1 MKNALLR
8 GTLLLTAAGLITRIL
23 GFYYRIC
30 LADALGAEYL
40 GIYQLVFPVYGVCY
54 TLYAS
59 GIQTAV
65 SKLVAEENSRGN
77 VSLISCL
84 MRRALFLS
92 FGIAL
97 TLSFLI
103 YFCAVPCARYFLM
116 EERAADSLRV
126 LSVVFPFCAVTACIN
141 GYYYGKKQT
150 AVPACT
156 QLLEQVVR
164 IGIVLFL
171 VTLPAYSTERER
183 CLAAVIG
190 LVIGEIASNLF
201 NCVSYLIHTFLLR
214 KALPPATTKRS
225 KAAFPCETQAI
236 TSRLISLSVP
246 LSLNRLVINLLHSA
260 EAVFVP
266 SMLRVSGL
274 STSEALSLYGILN
287 GMALPFILFPSAI
300 PNALSVLLLPA
311 VSENLDEKNRP
322 RLQKCVGASIKYS
335 MIIGLFSTA
344 AFLYFGTGIGNAV
357 FHDALAGEYLRIL
370 SPLCPLLYLS
380 TTLSSVINGFG
391 KPHVTFFTTVAGLL
405 TRLAFIVFLVP
416 GMGIYGYLLGLLV
429 SQLISTLSEAYFV
442 VKYCKAFPP
451 VSEWLVTPAAFAFA
465 LAPCCVFLFRF
476 LQKETQLPST
486 MLLFGTCGIFCVCYL
501 ALLYLAKIIRREEWQ
516 D

>member
-1 MKNALLR
+1 MKNALLK
-8 GTLLLTAAGLITRIL
+8 GTLLLTLAGLITRIL

-40 GIYQLVFPVYGVCY
+40 GIYQLVFPVYGICY

-84 MRRALFLS
+84 MRRALLL
-92 FGIAL
+92 AL
-97 TLSFLI
+97 GVALLLSFLV
-103 YFCAVPCARYFLM
+103 YFGAAPCARYFLL
-116 EERAADSLRV
+116 EERATDSLRV

-141 GYYYGKKQT
+141 GYYYGKKKT
-150 AVPACT
+150 AVPAFT
-156 QLLEQVVR
+156 QLLEQIVR
-164 IGIVLFL
+164 IAIVLFL
-171 VTLPAYSTERER
+171 VTLPAYSTEKER

-201 NCVSYLIHTFLLR
+201 NC
-214 KALPPATTKRS
+214 
-225 KAAFPCETQAI
+225 AAYFIRTRQPEGSASAYGKQNI

-246 LSLNRLVINLLHSA
+246 LSLNRLVINILHSV

-266 SMLRVSGL
+266 SMLRLSGL
-274 STSEALSLYGILN
+274 SVSEALSLYGILN

-322 RLQKCVGASIKYS
+322 RLQKCVGTSIKYS
-335 MIIGLFSTA
+335 MIIGLLSTA
-344 AFLYFGTGIGNAV
+344 VFFYFGTGIGSTV
-357 FHDALAGEYLRIL
+357 FHDSLAGEYLRIL

-391 KPHVTFFTTVAGLL
+391 KPHLTFFTTVAGLL
-405 TRLAFIVFLVP
+405 VRLAFIVFLVP
-416 GMGIYGYLLGLLV
+416 HTGIYGYLLGLLV
-429 SQLISTLSEAYFV
+429 SQLISTLWEAYLV
-442 VKYCKAFPP
+442 IKYCRAFPP
-451 VSEWLVTPAAFAFA
+451 VSEWLVIPSVFAFA
-465 LAPCCVFLFRF
+465 LASCCVLLYRF
-476 LQKETQLPST
+476 LQTETQLPAAL
-486 MLLFGTCGIFCVCYL
+486 LLFGICGFFCICYL
-501 ALLYLAKIIRREEWQ
+501 ALLYFAKIIRREEWQ
-516 D
+516 DS